1 MRLSALAVCGVV
13 AASAIT
19 APASAATTDVLVTVG
34 EGSPLEGA
42 TAEDDFTGPA
52 QVYPQRAP
60 EGSSTA
66 NGSVGDLLRLIGL
79 QFSTATPTETAKL
92 VTFIMGLV
100 TQFAWLWGS
109 LRTRRRLPQ
118 ARSR

>member
-79 QFSTATPTETAKL
+79 QLSTATPTETAKL

-100 TQFAWLWGS
+100 TQFALALGKFADEEKA
-109 LRTRRRLPQ
+109 P
-118 ARSR
+118 AGA